1 MEFERHLAVCASC
14 INYLKTYEQTVIL
27 AKASGD
33 DPVPED
39 VPESLIQAILAA
51 RLKPADS

>member
-14 INYLKTYEQTVIL
+14 VNYLKTYEQTVIL
-27 AKASGD
+27 AKVSGD
-33 DPVPED
+33 DAVPED

-51 RLKPADS
+51 RSKPADS